1 MRSVTRTLTG
11 AHRVCHFCR
20 LPLLPLSCHTHYHGA
35 QGGTEEAS
43 SWKFEEIGDTDVDLS
58 DYYKKSETYS
68 ATAIDGKL
76 ELKQD
81 KLTAGTNVEI
91 TEANVVNVKE
101 DETTV
106 KLSEDLYTY
115 TNIGSSS
122 HIGCIKP
129 NHLSI
134 PANNCSMTDLSFGR
148 SFFTVRNTIL

>member
-1 MRSVTRTLTG
+1 MPEPSAECSNAVYL
-11 AHRVCHFCR
+11 V
-20 LPLLPLSCHTHYHGA
+20 PKSSK
-35 QGGTEEAS
+35 QGYKEYICVNEGTEEAS

-58 DYYKKSETYS
+58 DYYRKSETYS

-115 TNIGSSS
+115 TDIGKITGASQTSPVKVAS
-122 HIGCIKP
+122 VGDSLKSVFNAI
-129 NHLSI
+129 
-134 PANNCSMTDLSFGR
+134 
-148 SFFTVRNTIL
+148 